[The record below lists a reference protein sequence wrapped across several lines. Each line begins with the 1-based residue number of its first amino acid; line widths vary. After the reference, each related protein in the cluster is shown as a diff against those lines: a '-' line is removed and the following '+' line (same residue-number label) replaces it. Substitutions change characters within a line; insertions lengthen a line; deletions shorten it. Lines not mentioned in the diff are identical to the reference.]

1 MDGKGLSVFTG
12 YWWSPEPAWML
23 WMPFQLPRDPSL
35 GCRSPSFQ
43 TQITEDE
50 DLILLTAMTLWI
62 SITKKSKTQLTVV
75 PWDQFIITC
84 WLLFAVNQISLKT
97 EWILFHE
104 PQRAQWKQQPELIP
118 PVPNHTRQIL
128 NQASPEVS
136 WSPDLSSAL
145 FVIKGNFWT
154 CFNGARAAFSP
165 GFYLWVVFKLGV

>member
-43 TQITEDE
+43 VQITEDE
-50 DLILLTAMTLWI
+50 DLILLTAMTLWT

-136 WSPDLSSAL
+136 WSPDLKFCPFCNQRELLDLLQWCQSCFLPRIL
-145 FVIKGNFWT
+145 FMG
-154 CFNGARAAFSP
+154 
-165 GFYLWVVFKLGV
+165 GF